1 MNAVTPD
8 PSPWISTQSSVAV
21 EREASRAAAKRQTVR
36 SNLALLTAF
45 WIYVALSNVMYA
57 NSLQGSLSEL
67 GIHNFFAPWD
77 ARLLQHL
84 FLYPALIGAVCL
96 SRRIGWQPIWR
107 AIPLQVLCGIAFAS
121 LGTFMMDIAELLLKS
136 LPGRVIPQG
145 AMMHAPNQTLLE
157 FFQPNRFSWLSAT
170 TNFFLSYAFCI
181 ALLTGFEFYRRLR
194 DAQVR
199 TAALERSL
207 SAAQLAALR
216 MQLSPHTLF
225 NLLHTIRGNIAW
237 DPSAAQSMVVQLGE
251 LLRRLL
257 RAGERESSSLAEEI
271 DIARF
276 YLELQSKRFEDR
288 LSVFVPETVTLPTAT
303 IPSLILQP
311 LVENAVTHG
320 LANHR
325 GPVSIR
331 LEVETL
337 IDVEAPGDGVGDALA
352 LRIVNSV
359 PRDILKDSAAGESVQ
374 NGIGLRNV
382 RERLKLQFGD
392 RAFFDAGLRGDV
404 WVAEIRIPLMRGPEM
419 IARGAHP
426 ARE

>member
-1 MNAVTPD
+1 MSAVTPD
-8 PSPWISTQSSVAV
+8 PISPWITTESTIAAHS
-21 EREASRAAAKRQTVR
+21 EESRAISKWRTAR

-57 NSLQGSLSEL
+57 NSLQGSLSRMGL
-67 GIHNFFAPWD
+67 HNFFAPWD

-84 FLYPALIGAVCL
+84 FMYPVLIGAVSL
-96 SRRIGWQPIWR
+96 SRRIGWQTLWR
-107 AIPLQVLCGIAFAS
+107 AIPLQLLCGISFAS
-121 LGTFMMDIAELLLKS
+121 LGSFMMDVAELIVKS
-136 LPGRVIPQG
+136 PEKMMHQG
-145 AMMHAPNQTLLE
+145 AMTQGSQETLLE
-157 FFQPNRFSWLSAT
+157 FFTPDRFTWLSAT

-225 NLLHTIRGNIAW
+225 NLLHTIHGNIAW
-237 DPSAAQSMVVQLGE
+237 DPAAAQSMVVRLGE

-257 RAGERESSSLAEEI
+257 RAGERESSSLADEI
-271 DIARF
+271 DFSRL
-276 YLELQSKRFEDR
+276 YLELQRKRFEDR
-288 LSVFVPETVTLPTAT
+288 LSVSVPETATLPRAM

-325 GPVSIR
+325 GPTSIR
-331 LEVETL
+331 LEVET
-337 IDVEAPGDGVGDALA
+337 IADALV
-352 LRIVNSV
+352 LRIVNTVTGDS
-359 PRDILKDSAAGESVQ
+359 PKDLMTSESVQ

-382 RERLKLQFGD
+382 RERLKLQFGH
-392 RAFFDAGLRGDV
+392 RAFLHAGLRDDM
-404 WVAEIRIPLMRGPEM
+404 WVAEIRIPLMQSPEL
-419 IARGAHP
+419 IARDAQL
-426 ARE
+426 ARG